1 MWALSG
7 LLPLL
12 HFLNASEWLQ
22 FERQLVSPEW
32 WRLPGSLFVH
42 WNIEHAL
49 LNAGVLAAVGALLPA
64 RQRPWLACAL
74 ITGGLASC
82 AMLQLALPDVTHYRG
97 ASPLVAATLPIA
109 ILTLWTR
116 GASGRG
122 IALVI
127 LAGVVAMACAQAAG
141 LAGSS
146 VLPEGVRPTWE
157 LHLAGLLAG
166 TPAALAS
173 YRSRSISPSS

>member
-12 HFLNASEWLQ
+12 HLLNASEWLQ

-42 WNIEHAL
+42 WNIAHAL
-49 LNAGVLAAVGALLPA
+49 LNAGALAAVGTLVRASQG
-64 RQRPWLACAL
+64 RWLACAL
-74 ITGGLASC
+74 IAGGLASC
-82 AMLQLALPDVTHYRG
+82 ALLQFALPGVTHYRG

-109 ILTLWTR
+109 IITLWTR

-122 IALVI
+122 IALFM
-127 LAGVVAMACAQAAG
+127 LAGRVATAWAQAAG